1 MPVSVAKS
9 SIWTIDVA
17 VLGKRVAESPM
28 PRTKTTGSPQLLLVY
43 AQDVAEYAGTG
54 AKGGAAA
61 ACVPDAMQETIVA
74 AVVATPAP
82 RTQDVV
88 QDATVAVE
96 ATTAAAPAV
105 PRPIPPPTIM
115 LPRMSSLLGHALPP
129 LPTPRLSALVVL
141 HPPPPFVVSLICRRG
156 CPRCRPHPR
165 TSRRFFC

>member
-96 ATTAAAPAV
+96 ATTAAAPAAHHNAAQNV
-105 PRPIPPPTIM
+105 VAAWARIAGCLRPGCQHWLCFT
-115 LPRMSSLLGHALPP
+115 RH
-129 LPTPRLSALVVL
+129 
-141 HPPPPFVVSLICRRG
+141 RR
-156 CPRCRPHPR
+156 
-165 TSRRFFC
+165 SW